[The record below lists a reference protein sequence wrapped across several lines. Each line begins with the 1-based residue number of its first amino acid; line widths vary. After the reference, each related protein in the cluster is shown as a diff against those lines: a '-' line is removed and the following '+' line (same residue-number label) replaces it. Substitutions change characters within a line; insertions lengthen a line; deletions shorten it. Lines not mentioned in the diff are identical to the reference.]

1 VNGYRYKEELY
12 SNPLSGPESIKG
24 WRLEGD
30 GAISFPMSRLR
41 LEGTRDPEEGQKANI
56 VFWCPEHFP
65 DNISISWDFY
75 PVREP
80 GLCILFFAAAGK
92 NGEDLFDPSLA
103 QRHGPYDQ
111 YHHGDINALH
121 ISYFRRK
128 HPDERAFT
136 TCNMR
141 KSYGFHL
148 VAQGADPI
156 PSVPDAQPPYR
167 IEIIKDG
174 AEVRFGIGQKD
185 KEMLTL
191 FHCTDDGESTGP
203 ILTDGRIGFRQMTPM
218 IGEYANLSVKKA
230 EKEQA

>member
-1 VNGYRYKEELY
+1 MNGYVYKEKIY
-12 SNPLSGPESIKG
+12 SNPLSGPDSIKG

-30 GAISFPMSRLR
+30 GATSFPMNRLR

-56 VFWCPEHFP
+56 VFWCPEDFP

-75 PVREP
+75 PIYEP
-80 GLCILFFAAAGK
+80 GLCILFFAAKGK

-103 QRHGPYDQ
+103 ERQGPYDQ

-121 ISYFRRK
+121 ISYFRRRS
-128 HPDERAFT
+128 PGEAAFT

-156 PSVPDAQPPYR
+156 PSVPHAEPPYR

-174 AEVRFGIGQKD
+174 PDVLFGIGKD
-185 KEMLTL
+185 GKEMLTL
-191 FHCTDDGESTGP
+191 FHWTDDGKSTGP
-203 ILTDGRIGFRQMTPM
+203 ILTEGKIGFRQMTPM
-218 IGEYANLSVKKA
+218 IGEYGNLSVKII
-230 EKEQA
+230 EKQ